1 MVKSKVKETILDINM
16 KSDSTE
22 IPVFSI
28 GDIPIH
34 GDKVLS
40 PMDGYSDQPFR
51 GLVRQMGSAM
61 SYTEFVSCIDV
72 TLNRRF
78 TDWRLTY
85 EDVERPVVFQIYD
98 DDPDRMLMAAQILEE
113 QNPDIIDVNL
123 GCSAKAVAGRGA
135 GAGLLKTP
143 HKIEEIFK
151 KLTQNLS
158 VPVTAKIRIGWDE
171 ESLNYLEVA
180 KIIEDNG
187 GQMIAV
193 HGRTKEQGYGG
204 KANWDAIAE
213 VKQAV
218 GIPVIGNGDIS
229 SVADISAMKVHTNC
243 DAVMIGRAAIG
254 NPWIFSGLDREQVAP
269 AQVKKTMI
277 EHLERM
283 INFYGEDVGLKR
295 FRKHAKQYMSPV
307 SLTREQ
313 RKEIFT
319 AKTAEEFS
327 ELLDQMLIAS

>member
-1 MVKSKVKETILDINM
+1 MSVNKQITPKFHIA
-16 KSDSTE
+16 
-22 IPVFSI
+22 
-28 GDIPIH
+28 DIPIY

-40 PMDGYSDQPFR
+40 PMDGFSDQPFR
-51 GLVRQMGSAM
+51 GLVRQMGSAI

-72 TLNRRF
+72 TLNRRL

-85 EDVERPVVFQIYD
+85 EEVERPVVFQIYD
-98 DDPDRMLMAAQILEE
+98 DDPSRMLEAALILEE
-113 QNPDIIDVNL
+113 QNPDIIDVNM
-123 GCSAKAVAGRGA
+123 GCSAKAVSARGA

-143 HKIEEIFK
+143 KKIEEIFK
-151 KLTQNLS
+151 KLTKELS
-158 VPVTAKIRIGWDE
+158 MPVTAKIRIGWDE

-204 KANWDAIAE
+204 KANWDTIAE

-218 GIPVIGNGDIS
+218 SIPVIGNGDIFS
-229 SVADISAMKVHTNC
+229 AKDIASMKAHTKC

-254 NPWIFSGLDREQVAP
+254 NPWIFSGLDRDQVAP
-269 AQVKKTMI
+269 AQVKITML

-283 INFYGEDVGLKR
+283 INFYGEDEGLTR

-319 AKTAEEFS
+319 AKTTEDFS
-327 ELLDQMLIAS
+327 VLLDQMLIAS

>member
-1 MVKSKVKETILDINM
+1 M
-16 KSDSTE
+16 KKMSVNKQITPKFH
-22 IPVFSI
+22 IA
-28 GDIPIH
+28 DIPTY

-40 PMDGYSDQPFR
+40 PMDGFSDQPFR
-51 GLVRQMGSAM
+51 GLVRQMGSAI

-72 TLNRRF
+72 TLNRRL

-85 EDVERPVVFQIYD
+85 EEVERPVVFQIYD
-98 DDPDRMLMAAQILEE
+98 DDPSRMLEAALILEE
-113 QNPDIIDVNL
+113 QNPDIIDVNM
-123 GCSAKAVAGRGA
+123 GCSAKAVSARGA

-143 HKIEEIFK
+143 KKIEEIFK
-151 KLTQNLS
+151 KLTKELS
-158 VPVTAKIRIGWDE
+158 MPVTAKIRIGWDE

-204 KANWDAIAE
+204 KANWDTIAE

-218 GIPVIGNGDIS
+218 SIPVIGNGDIFS
-229 SVADISAMKVHTNC
+229 AKDIASMKAHTKC

-254 NPWIFSGLDREQVAP
+254 NPWIFSGLDRDQVAP
-269 AQVKKTMI
+269 AQVKITML

-283 INFYGEDVGLKR
+283 INFYGEDEGLTR

-319 AKTAEEFS
+319 AKTTEDFS
-327 ELLDQMLIAS
+327 VLLDQMLIAS